1 MKFMIASDIH
11 GSATYCE
18 LLLERFER
26 EGADRLILLGD
37 LLYHGARN
45 PLPEG
50 YSTLECARLLNGV
63 KENIL
68 AVRGNCDS
76 EVDEM
81 VLEFP
86 IDAKFAFLPYGN
98 RVLYFTHGHKKPACL
113 KKDDVLFCGH
123 FHVPAF
129 EKREEGYFY
138 VNCGSVGIPKEN
150 SPHSALLYEE
160 GQLCWLD
167 LETGGIY
174 RYETL

>member
-1 MKFMIASDIH
+1 MKLMIASDIH
-11 GSATYCE
+11 GSAIYCS
-18 LLLERFER
+18 LLLERFFA

-50 YSTLECARLLNGV
+50 YSTLECAKMLNGI

-68 AVRGNCDS
+68 CVRGNCDS

-86 IDAKFAFLPYGN
+86 IDAKFAFMPYEN
-98 RVLYFTHGHKKPACL
+98 RTLLFAHGHARPAL
-113 KKDDVLFCGH
+113 LSAGDVLFNGH

-129 EKREEGYFY
+129 EKREDGSFY

-150 SPHSALLYEE
+150 SPHSALLFEN
-160 GQLCWLD
+160 GKLCWLD
-167 LETGGIY
+167 LETGGY
-174 RYETL
+174 FRFESL